1 MDAGKLE
8 RTILEY
14 IDHYTLVADD
24 FMPIADRER
33 VMIAIQRLLA
43 TKQLSQWTHQSGL
56 RYWTKRSRRPLS
68 GRSLVQVL
76 ARLSFCHQVETRAL
90 LTGDDL
96 HRYFPQLVRQ
106 GMPAGYYVD
115 RAAGL
120 PRIGHLRVDV
130 SSRISRIV
138 ATTLKIVDKHR
149 SQPGFRELIDRDRFE
164 LTWIVAADAKQ
175 RRLTAALRT
184 VAASGVRP
192 HVCAIPELLNVIAPL
207 TQT

>member
-1 MDAGKLE
+1 
-8 RTILEY
+8 
-14 IDHYTLVADD
+14 
-24 FMPIADRER
+24 MPIADRER
-33 VMIAIQRLLA
+33 AMNAIERLLA
-43 TKQLSQWTHQSGL
+43 TKQLSRWTHQSGL
-56 RYWTKRSRRPLS
+56 RYWTKRSSRPLS
-68 GRSLVQVL
+68 DRSLVRVL
-76 ARLSFCHQVETRAL
+76 ARLSFCRQVETRAL
-90 LTGDDL
+90 LTRDDF

-115 RAAGL
+115 RADGL
-120 PRIGHLRVDV
+120 LRLGHLRVDV

-149 SQPGFRELIDRDRFE
+149 AQPEFRDLIDRDRFE
-164 LTWIVAADAKQ
+164 LTWIVAADAKR

-192 HVCAIPELLNVIAPL
+192 HVCAIPQLLDVIAPL